1 VNGNTGCIHLDTM
14 GESLEME
21 GLPDWDSDTVDEMT
35 NDWRQATEIM
45 DKIHRVALLLEQDP
59 ERTFRKL
66 MALLTDNKDLIIP
79 KEQLPLPI
87 G

>member
-1 VNGNTGCIHLDTM
+1 M

-21 GLPDWDSDTVDEMT
+21 GLPEWDPDTVDQMT
-35 NDWRQATEIM
+35 DDWHQATEIL
-45 DKIHRVALLLEQDP
+45 DRIHRVALLLEQEP

-66 MALLTDNKDLIIP
+66 VALLTDNKDLIIP

-87 G
+87 D